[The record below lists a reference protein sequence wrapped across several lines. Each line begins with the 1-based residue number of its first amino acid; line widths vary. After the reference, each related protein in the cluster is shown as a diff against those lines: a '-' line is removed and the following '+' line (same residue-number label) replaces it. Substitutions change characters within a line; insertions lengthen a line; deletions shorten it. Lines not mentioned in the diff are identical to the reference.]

1 MAKPPIEPR
10 GEVEEV
16 SSTPADRRIS
26 RRTNLAQPALIRP
39 TDPQCQE
46 EVRATMNLSF
56 DGLYF
61 TTTAQHYTVG
71 MKVEVVYPYR
81 PGKPFPLARTV
92 VGEVVRLDRHSSK
105 YWGIAVKILSH

>member
-1 MAKPPIEPR
+1 MGKLPIEPD
-10 GEVEEV
+10 GQAEAVG
-16 SSTPADRRIS
+16 STTIDRRNS

-39 TDPQCQE
+39 ADPQYQE

-71 MKVEVVYPYR
+71 MKVEVIYPYR
-81 PGKPFPLARTV
+81 PGNPFPLARTV